1 MIIQILIPLVILGV
15 LGVIFG
21 SLLGFASKKF
31 AVPEDPLFPK
41 LRNVLPGAN
50 CGGCGFAGCDAYA
63 RAVASGEAQPGKCP
77 VGGSAC
83 TQAMST
89 ILGVE
94 TVQEAP
100 QVAFVHCS
108 GTCEAASD
116 RFQYHGVLSCR
127 EAAMLPGGGPEGLCL
142 WVPRVWRLRTG
153 LSFRRYSCDT
163 GSCGCRRVK
172 L

>member
-1 MIIQILIPLVILGV
+1 MV
-15 LGVIFG
+15 LYLA
-21 SLLGFASKKF
+21 LLLKNL
-31 AVPEDPLFPK
+31 LFRKIRCFPSCGMYY
-41 LRNVLPGAN
+41 RGRTAADAVLPAAMPSTGGGQRRGAARQMSGRRQ
-50 CGGCGFAGCDAYA
+50 CLHPGDEYHIGGG
-63 RAVASGEAQPGKCP
+63 
-77 VGGSAC
+77 
-83 TQAMST
+83 
-89 ILGVE
+89 